1 MAEEQSNARDPD
13 STETSSSRP
22 ESAGGERSEPP
33 ISGVTPKK
41 IGGYHVKRAIASGG
55 MGTVYEAVQEHP
67 RRTVALKVMKHGIAS
82 RSALRRFEYESQVLA
97 RLRHPGIAQVY
108 DAGTHDDGTGAV
120 PYFAMEYVPNAK
132 SITRYVKEKKL
143 SAPERLELLARVCD
157 AVHHGHQKGI
167 IHRDLKPG
175 NLLVDSHG
183 EVKIID
189 FGVARGTDSDLAVTT
204 LQTGIGEL
212 LGTLRYMSPEQCEA
226 DARDIDT
233 RSDVYALGVVL
244 YELLSGKH
252 PYDLSQKSLFETA
265 CIIREQRPARLGTV
279 DTAFKGDVETI
290 VFKAL
295 EKDRDRRYQSAH
307 ELAQD
312 IRRHLAD
319 EAIMARAPSILYQ
332 LRVFARRNKALFGAI
347 AAVFVV
353 LLGGVAVSTSLYV
366 RSEVNRVRAEREAA
380 IAKAVDDF
388 LNDILRSVAP
398 GRRGVDVT
406 VREVLDAASKDIEGK
421 FTDEPLVEASIRLTL
436 AESYWALGMYDA
448 AVPHAERAVAL
459 RRAELGEAH
468 RDTLASMNDLAVQYK
483 SLARYDDAERLYL
496 ETLETRRSVLGD
508 EHPKTL
514 ESMNNLA
521 VLLRTQGKLDDAE
534 ALHREALSL
543 HRHVLGT
550 EHPDTLRSMGN
561 LAALLRARGNL
572 DEAEHLAH
580 KAMDTCL
587 RVMGEA
593 HPETLKSMN
602 NLAKVLVASGRL
614 DEAEPL
620 YRRTLRA
627 GRRVFGDEHPHVATI
642 LRNLANLL
650 RLTGDNESAEPLLV
664 EALRIRRRRLGEEHD
679 ATLAVMSDL
688 GRCRARLGRFDEA
701 ETILRET
708 YARLAAA
715 KGEEHKQTRETAE
728 ALVEL
733 YDAWGKPD
741 QAASWRARL
750 KAVGGTVRSS
760 TQGP

>member
-1 MAEEQSNARDPD
+1 MTEEQSNARDPD

-67 RRTVALKVMKHGIAS
+67 RRTVALKVMKHGVAS
-82 RSALRRFEYESQVLA
+82 PSALRRFEYESQVLA

-132 SITRYVKEKKL
+132 SITQYVKEKKL

-175 NLLVDSHG
+175 NILVDSHG

-189 FGVARGTDSDLAVTT
+189 FGVARGTDSDMAVTT
-204 LQTGIGEL
+204 LQTGVGEL

-226 DARDIDT
+226 DPRDIDT

-295 EKDRDRRYQSAH
+295 EKDRDRRYQSAR

-347 AAVFVV
+347 AAAFVV

-380 IAKAVDDF
+380 IAKAVDEF

-398 GRRGVDVT
+398 GRQGVDVT
-406 VREVLDAASKDIEGK
+406 VREVLDTASKDIEGK
-421 FTDEPLVEASIRLTL
+421 FTDKPLVEASIRVTL

-459 RRAELGEAH
+459 RRVQLGEDH
-468 RDTLASMNDLAVQYK
+468 PDTLDSVNVLAVQYK
-483 SLARYDDAERLYL
+483 YQSRYDEAERLYL
-496 ETLETRRSVLGD
+496 RTLETRRSVLGD
-508 EHPKTL
+508 EHPDTL
-514 ESMNNLA
+514 DSMNNLA
-521 VLLRTQGKLDDAE
+521 VLRRLQGKLDRAE
-534 ALHREALSL
+534 ELHREALTL
-543 HRHVLGT
+543 RRRVLGA
-550 EHPDTLRSMGN
+550 EHPDTLCSMGN
-561 LAALLRARGNL
+561 LAALLRARGEL
-572 DEAEHLAH
+572 DEAERLARE
-580 KAMDTCL
+580 AMDTCL

-593 HPETLKSMN
+593 HPDTLKSMN
-602 NLAKVLVASGRL
+602 NLAKVLVTSGRL

-627 GRRVFGDEHPHVATI
+627 GRRVFGDEHPRVATV
-642 LRNLANLL
+642 LRNLADLL
-650 RLTGDNESAEPLLV
+650 RRKGDNESAEPLLA
-664 EALRIRRRRLGEEHD
+664 EALRIRRRALGED
-679 ATLAVMSDL
+679 DNATLSIMSEL
-688 GRCRARLGRFDEA
+688 GRCHAELREFGEA
-701 ETILRET
+701 EAILRET

-715 KGEEHKQTRETAE
+715 KGEGHQQTRETVE
-728 ALVEL
+728 AIVEL
-733 YDAWGKPD
+733 YESWGKPD
-741 QAASWRARL
+741 QAASWRGRL
-750 KAVGGTVRSS
+750 KPVDDTVERTS
-760 TQGP
+760 QQP